1 MTNGGGRH
9 ACAIAAVSVLLW
21 STAAAGAATDRVKR
35 GEYLFHAA
43 LCEVCHTAQDGK
55 FLAGGRPIPSPF
67 GTFYSPNITPDRR
80 YGIGAWSDAD
90 FVRALRKGVSP
101 DNHHYYPAFPYTAY
115 TRLKR
120 DDILA
125 IKAYLDT
132 VPPVARANREH
143 DLSWYVSW
151 RWPIGLWKWL
161 YFDEGEFRPDPSHDA
176 VWNRG
181 AYLATAA
188 SHCAECHTPRNAL
201 GALETD
207 RLYAGVEKG
216 NGPEGDA
223 TPNITPNKK
232 HGIGSW
238 TVSMLSF
245 YLEIGMDPK
254 GDFAGSLMAKVIDK
268 GTGKLTAKDRDA
280 ISTYILS
287 LPAMPQPKK

>member
-1 MTNGGGRH
+1 MTRVGRGPS
-9 ACAIAAVSVLLW
+9 AALAFWVCSLSV
-21 STAAAGAATDRVKR
+21 GAAPSEAER

-43 LCEVCHTAQDGK
+43 LCEVCHTAKNGK

-67 GTFYSPNITPDRR
+67 GTFYSPNITPDPR
-80 YGIGAWSDAD
+80 YGIGAWSDED
-90 FVRALRKGVSP
+90 FLRALRDGVSP
-101 DNHHYYPAFPYTAY
+101 AGRHYYPAFPYTAY

-120 DDILA
+120 EDILA

-132 VPPVARANREH
+132 VAPVAQANRAH

-161 YFDEGEFRPDPSHDA
+161 YFEEGEFQPDPSHDA
-176 VWNRG
+176 RWNRG

-188 SHCAECHTPRNAL
+188 AHCAECHTPRNVF
-201 GALETD
+201 GALEMD
-207 RLYAGVEKG
+207 RRYAGVKD
-216 NGPEGDA
+216 GPEGET
-223 TPNITPNKK
+223 TPNITPDKK

-268 GTGKLTAKDRDA
+268 GTGKLSAEDRDA
-280 ISTYILS
+280 IATYILS
-287 LPAMPQPKK
+287 LPPIPAPEE